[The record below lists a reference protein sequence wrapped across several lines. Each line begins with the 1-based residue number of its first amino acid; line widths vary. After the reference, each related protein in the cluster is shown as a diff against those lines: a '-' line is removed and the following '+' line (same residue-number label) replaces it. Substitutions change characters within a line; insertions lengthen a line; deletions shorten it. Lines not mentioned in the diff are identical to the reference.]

1 LVALVRV
8 LLVCVLL
15 GFSGCST
22 VRFAYNNADIYLSWQ
37 LGKYLDVQDTQLE
50 EVERHIAAFLAWHRA
65 NALPQYIGLVN
76 EASSRFARGISQ
88 EDLVWGYDS
97 LQAQVLQAVRAAAG
111 EMADLLDRL
120 TPEQVA
126 YMERRF
132 AEDNRKY
139 VRENVAGSIEE
150 RRRRRV
156 KRNVERLEEWFG
168 SLSEGQIERVRQYAE
183 RAPFPEAMRDRE
195 RKRLQSE
202 FIEIVRAKQAK
213 LRFAQWAVDWERRR
227 EPEHAATVRAQ
238 RMEYFAMLVD
248 LSKTLNPSQRDAV
261 DARFRELASDFERLA
276 RK

>member
-1 LVALVRV
+1 LVAAVRV

-22 VRFAYNNADIYLSWQ
+22 VRFAYNNADIYLRWQ

-50 EVERHIAAFLAWHRA
+50 EVEQHIAAFLAWHRA
-65 NALPQYIGLVN
+65 NALPQYIRLVN
-76 EASSRFARGISQ
+76 EANTRFARGLSQ

-111 EMADLLDRL
+111 EIADLLDRL
-120 TPEQVA
+120 TPEQIA

-139 VRENVAGSIEE
+139 VRENVAGSSEE

-156 KRNVERLEEWFG
+156 KRNVERLEEWCG
-168 SLSEGQIERVRQYAE
+168 TLSEGQVERIRLYAE
-183 RAPFPEAMRDRE
+183 RAPFAEAMRDKE

-202 FIEIVRAKQAK
+202 FIAMVRAKQAK
-213 LRFAQWAVDWERRR
+213 ARFAQWAVDWERRR
-227 EPEHAATVRAQ
+227 EPEHAAVVRAQ
-238 RMEYFAMLVD
+238 RTEYFAMLVD
-248 LSKTLNPSQRDAV
+248 LARTMTPSQRDAV
-261 DARFRELASDFERLA
+261 EARLRELASDFERLA